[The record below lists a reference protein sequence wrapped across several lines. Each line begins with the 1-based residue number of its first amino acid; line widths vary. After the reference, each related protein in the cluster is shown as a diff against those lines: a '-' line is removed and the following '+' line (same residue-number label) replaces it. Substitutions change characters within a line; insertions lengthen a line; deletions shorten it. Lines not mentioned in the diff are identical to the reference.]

1 MRRPPLA
8 TRPFFT
14 RHSWLVACHSPQVFD
29 ERLGEEPPPGDLGP
43 SFSVRRAFWRA
54 ALLLG
59 GRVAERAT
67 HLSRCDA
74 RGSIGRRPSLA
85 TRHAEVPPKLP
96 QPFLGRLH
104 GRAEHRQSTAIRRG
118 NLRVQRNSVSL
129 ARKERASYERRDTK
143 YEFRSGGFTRIS
155 YLVCRISELTQRAAY
170 GMLSPG

>member
-43 SFSVRRAFWRA
+43 PFSVRRTFWSA
-54 ALLLG
+54 SHLLG

-85 TRHAEVPPKLP
+85 TRHAKVPPKLP

-118 NLRVQRNSVSL
+118 NLRVQRIWFPWPG
-129 ARKERASYERRDTK
+129 RAGVRK
-143 YEFRSGGFTRIS
+143 YEMRNTSLKAGASLVSRIW
-155 YLVCRISELTQRAAY
+155 YLVTHPQLTQRCPC